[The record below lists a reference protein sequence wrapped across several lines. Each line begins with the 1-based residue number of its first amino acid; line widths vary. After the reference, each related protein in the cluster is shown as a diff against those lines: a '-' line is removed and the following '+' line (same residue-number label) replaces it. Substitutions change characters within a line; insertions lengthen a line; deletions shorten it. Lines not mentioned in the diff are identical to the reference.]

1 MQADIKNR
9 NGRIYPMD
17 VLQKEVKRYSKDY
30 INKKGHLVN

>member
-17 VLQKEVKRYSKDY
+17 VLQKEVKRYNKEY
-30 INKKGHLVN
+30 INNKRHLVN